1 MYLRRSA
8 QQVMLYLRY
17 EISILI
23 QRMSRIYHNNYKEA
37 VKLHDKF
44 KKNSQDGAQ
53 LIYPKIEE
61 KNKLLYINLSYY
73 IYRYKDYISLLF
85 LYIFFFFLLFFP
97 FLNFYLILYFLKII
111 FSLSWHNNIKSI

>member
-23 QRMSRIYHNNYKEA
+23 QRVSRIHHNNYKEA

-44 KKNSQDGAQ
+44 KKKNSQDGAQ

-61 KNKLLYINLSYY
+61 KIKLLYINLSYY
-73 IYRYKDYISLLF
+73 IYRYKNCISLLC

-97 FLNFYLILYFLKII
+97 F
-111 FSLSWHNNIKSI
+111 